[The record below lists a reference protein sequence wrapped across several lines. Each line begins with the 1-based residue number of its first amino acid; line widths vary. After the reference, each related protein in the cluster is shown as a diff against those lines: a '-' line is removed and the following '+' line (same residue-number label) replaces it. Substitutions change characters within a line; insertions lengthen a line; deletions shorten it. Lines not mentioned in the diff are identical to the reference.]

1 LPRSSQTPASN
12 TVLEVAGLPSVEE
25 LEAELRMRRLV
36 DFVPAVS
43 PQYMAPHHLAPLL
56 ERFEAAVDGRPQRV
70 CCSAPP
76 RHGKTEAVLHVPAF
90 ALRRRPELTFSYST
104 YADRL
109 SRSKS
114 RKARL
119 LAQQAG
125 VELASTS
132 LNEWR
137 TPQGGGL
144 LAGGVGGPLTGHG
157 VNILLVDDPIKSRLE
172 AESQTYRERLVDWW
186 RDVAATRIE
195 PGGSA
200 FVFMTRWHPDD
211 LVGVLVSEGFEYIN
225 LPAISEDG
233 AALWPERWP
242 VEALERRRDEVGDYT
257 WASLYQGTPR
267 TRGGRVFGDAC
278 TYDAPPTVYRAA
290 VGLDVAYSAR
300 TASDYTVAVRMLRQ
314 GDRYFVADVMRWQL
328 QPTQAAPR
336 LAAWAK
342 ARPGEVW
349 RWYASGTETGTAQFL
364 RQSVPMLQ
372 AVTPSGD
379 KFVRAIGYAAAWN
392 QGRVL
397 LPQSAPWLDVFVAEH
412 AGFTGIND
420 AHDDII
426 DACVAAFDV
435 LSLEATSAPAELVE
449 AEETSALRMV
459 AM

>member
-1 LPRSSQTPASN
+1 MLS
-12 TVLEVAGLPSVEE
+12 LDGLPSADAIRQE
-25 LEAELRMRRLV
+25 LELRDLAQ
-36 DFVPAVS
+36 FVSRTTPR
-43 PQYMAPHHLAPLL
+43 YAPPVHLSPLL
-56 ERFEAAVDGRPQRV
+56 RRFEAAIDGKPQRV

-76 RHGKTEAVLHVPAF
+76 RHGKTETVLHVPAY
-90 ALRRRPELTFSYST
+90 ALRRRPELVFSYST

-119 LAQQAG
+119 YAQAAG
-125 VELASTS
+125 VELESNS

-137 TPQGGGL
+137 TKQGGGL

-157 VNILLVDDPIKSRLE
+157 VDILLVDDPVKSRLE

-225 LPAISEDG
+225 LPALSDDG
-233 AALWPERWP
+233 TALWPERWP
-242 VEALERRRDEVGDYT
+242 ADALERRREEVGGYT
-257 WASLYQGTPR
+257 WASLYQGQPR
-267 TRGGRVFGDAC
+267 ARGGRVFGDVA
-278 TYDAPPTVYRAA
+278 TYEALPTAYKSA

-300 TASDYTVAVRMLRQ
+300 TSSDYTVAVRMLRQ
-314 GDRYFVADVMRWQL
+314 GGSYYIADVMRWQL
-328 QPTQAAPR
+328 QPAQAAPR
-336 LAAWAK
+336 LAAWAR
-342 ARPGEVW
+342 ARPAELW
-349 RWYASGTETGTAQFL
+349 RWYASGTEAGTAQFL

-372 AVTPSGD
+372 ALPPSGD
-379 KFVRAIGYAAAWN
+379 KFVRAIPYAAAWN

-397 LPQSAPWLDVFVAEH
+397 LPSSAPWLDVLVGEH
-412 AGFTGIND
+412 AGFTGVND

-426 DACVAAFDV
+426 DACVAAFDA
-435 LSLEATSAPAELVE
+435 LASEANVAPAELVE
-449 AEETSALRMV
+449 AEETAALRTVGM
-459 AM
+459 